1 MVQFYFLSILLNAL
15 AGFFLVSG
23 FMNDAGKGE
32 GGGSPAYSGNP
43 HIPAF
48 LKNESLR
55 LVIGVLCM
63 VVGLLKILSS
73 TQGDIPVIG
82 DLFPALAGLMAGFV
96 LAFDFYRN
104 RSSLEENRPAGF
116 GQFLLNHKKA
126 IGFTAIASAALHFL
140 FPSVLLL

>member
-32 GGGSPAYSGNP
+32 GYSGNP

-48 LKNESLR
+48 LKNDSLR
-55 LVIGVLCM
+55 LVLGVLCM
-63 VVGLLKILSS
+63 VMGLLKILSS

-82 DLFPALAGLMAGFV
+82 DFFPAIAGLTAGFV
-96 LAFDFYRN
+96 LVFDFYRN
-104 RSSLEENRPAGF
+104 RSTLEEDRPAGF
-116 GQFLLNHKKA
+116 GRFLLSHKRTV
-126 IGFTAIASAALHFL
+126 GFVSIASAALHFL